1 VVSAQ
6 DLDRAALLQEKLMPL
21 ARAVTKTYGIG
32 GLKAALDMAG
42 FVGGAVRAPLVR
54 PSDGASQEIG
64 ALLRAAT
71 EVALALPTVT
81 A

>member
-1 VVSAQ
+1 
-6 DLDRAALLQEKLMPL
+6 
-21 ARAVTKTYGIG
+21 
-32 GLKAALDMAG
+32 LKAALDRAG
-42 FVGGAVRAPLVR
+42 FAGGAVRAPLVR
-54 PSDGASQEIG
+54 PSEAACEEIA